1 MDEALAR
8 QLLRQMKIIK
18 RLLTFF
24 TLLFIASLIA
34 GGIVLYKVVTF
45 VNQTS
50 KQINDF
56 QQAAGQ
62 NVDLK
67 GQLCNNPSITAY
79 LPDKSTLCQQQ

>member
-24 TLLFIASLIA
+24 TLLFIASLIV
-34 GGIVLYKVVTF
+34 GGIVMYKVVTF

-50 KQINDF
+50 KQISDF
-56 QQAAGQ
+56 QQKTGQ
-62 NVDLK
+62 NIDLRD
-67 GQLCNNPSITAY
+67 QLCSNQSISAY
-79 LPDKSTLCQQQ
+79 LPDKGAICQQ